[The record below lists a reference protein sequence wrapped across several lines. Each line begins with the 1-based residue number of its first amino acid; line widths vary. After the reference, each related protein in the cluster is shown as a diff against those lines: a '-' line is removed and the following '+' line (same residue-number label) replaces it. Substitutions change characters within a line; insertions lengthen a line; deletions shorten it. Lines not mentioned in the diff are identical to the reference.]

1 MIKVWLFFSILVF
14 RNLPM
19 LRWTYLITCFALIG
33 LTISNVSAAEVFT
46 KGKGL
51 DGSVVGVNAQGVEF
65 QTIYGKGTILIEW
78 SDVESII
85 SDKEF
90 LVLYGDAEEV
100 VGRIWGLKDGEL
112 MVGQNPESSTRIPF
126 EQIYRSFTRDRYE
139 QSRLERLR
147 ARFRYWTANFDLAFG
162 FTDATT
168 DTTNLST
175 ALELRRNKKR
185 LDFFFG
191 GYYWFR
197 STKESG
203 ESRVTDENR
212 LLGRARLNLDLSDR
226 TFAFSQLTAE
236 YDEIQNLSLRADQAA
251 GIGYRFVDREKLMIS
266 GRSGPGY
273 VYQRYFGGE
282 NDNYFTILF
291 GGNLEA
297 ELPYGSKFRWGAEYL
312 PEVSD
317 WQDTYLIRTFA
328 DWALPINGWLDF
340 KIAAINI
347 YNSQPEE
354 DTENNSFTTTAGLSF
369 RF

>member
-1 MIKVWLFFSILVF
+1 MVRVLFFKSILEL
-14 RNLPM
+14 RNLPI
-19 LRWTYLITCFALIG
+19 LRWAFLITCLSLSVLPIADA
-33 LTISNVSAAEVFT
+33 SAAEVFT

-273 VYQRYFGGE
+273 VYQRNFGGE